1 MPEEREDL
9 CAAETEHEEEWGE
22 DVDPEVDDDH
32 HREDVDRLV
41 ALLGVR
47 IHSHQPDRAGYQPSN
62 LEDDVHWEREKY
74 NDILGAVTWKD
85 KYDNIVESFRKRRAS
100 FGEGRVEVVKKQ
112 IEQGHLYS

>member
-47 IHSHQPDRAGYQPSN
+47 IHSHQPDRAGYQPGN
-62 LEDDVHWEREKY
+62 LEDDVH
-74 NDILGAVTWKD
+74 
-85 KYDNIVESFRKRRAS
+85 
-100 FGEGRVEVVKKQ
+100 
-112 IEQGHLYS
+112 